1 MSDFLAMA
9 AQYTGLIYAT
19 LALGLSLAIY
29 FAFQYRI
36 NFWWLNFWYSIPFVG
51 KLARLSK
58 DTTRSSNPGWLRAE
72 ETLCSDYRKHIT
84 TTSEAEFRKRLT
96 YMSKAQDL
104 GRHPLP
110 GWMVAV
116 LAVLLVAEGLGFSY
130 LLGTWMAREGSAN
143 VHTLLMLAI
152 VFVICTIMLFLTHAA
167 GHQLYRT
174 GLIKRSDKEW
184 RDNGQEGPL
193 RTQEVKLDD
202 DQVVDDSAP
211 AFTQTVNRVG
221 THGSYVMVIITAI
234 AVLAIASV
242 STWMRVN
249 HLNQEMIERTA
260 VQGGSTGDGNPF
272 ASGNAPA
279 ATGNSAVPAELA
291 KPQQEADM
299 KAKAESLSNE
309 KGEGLAAFIMLALIF
324 VVTQIVGIYAG
335 YKYGFAGKESAA
347 AYRGTRGYATYDDYM
362 DRFEPMIQV
371 GQAKLQTLQRNLSAL
386 GGNVRLS
393 LNKTF
398 DDFIRDAEAR
408 RRSRREATSGFGASV
423 AKASVS
429 VDPKPVLEAVTLQEA
444 LARIAVLTT
453 SDERKAYVAA
463 LPELL
468 KAQVI
473 EHRRAELKREE
484 QQRQAAQQKDV
495 DELF

>member
-1 MSDFLAMA
+1 MSDFIAMA
-9 AQYTGLIYAT
+9 SQYTGLIFAT

-29 FAFQYRI
+29 FAFQYQI
-36 NFWWLNFWYSIPFVG
+36 NFWWLNFWYSIPFIG
-51 KLARLSK
+51 KLARLSR

-84 TTSEAEFRKRLT
+84 TTSEVEFSKRLT

-116 LAVLLVAEGLGFSY
+116 LAVLLIAEGLGFSY
-130 LLGTWMAREGSAN
+130 LLGTWMSREGSAN
-143 VHTLLMLAI
+143 VHTLFMLAI

-174 GLIKRSDKEW
+174 GLIGRSDKEW
-184 RDNGQEGPL
+184 RDSGQEKPL

-202 DQVVDDSAP
+202 DQAVDDSAP
-211 AFTQTVNRVG
+211 AFTHTANRVG
-221 THGSYVMVIITAI
+221 THGSHVMVIIAAI
-234 AVLAIASV
+234 AILAIAGV
-242 STWMRVN
+242 STWMRIN

-260 VQGGSTGDGNPF
+260 VQGSSSGDGNPF
-272 ASGNAPA
+272 ASGNSP
-279 ATGNSAVPAELA
+279 VPIELA
-291 KPQQEADM
+291 KPQQESDM
-299 KAKAESLSNE
+299 KAKVEALSNE

-335 YKYGFAGKESAA
+335 YKYGFAGKESVA
-347 AYRGTRGYATYDDYM
+347 AYRGIRGYSTYDDYM

-408 RRSRREATSGFGASV
+408 RRSRREATSGFGSSV
-423 AKASVS
+423 AKVPSS
-429 VDPKPVLEAVTLQEA
+429 VDPKPISEAVTLQEA
-444 LARIAVLTT
+444 LSWIEVLTT
-453 SDERKAYVAA
+453 SDERKAYVAT
-463 LPELL
+463 LPEVL
-468 KAQVI
+468 KATVI

-484 QQRQAAQQKDV
+484 QQRQAVQQRDL